1 MSSLAATRTV
11 PSSRASAPRSLRSAS
26 SAACSMASAALAA
39 VSPSALAVQ
48 PPLHLVDAPV
58 NRRMLEFECARRAG
72 EAPRAPHREHRP
84 QRFPVQVGCASM
96 QIRFA
101 RIANVFAHTHIL
113 SCAHRQPQGA
123 KDMKRFEGRTALV
136 TGGTSGIGLATAKR
150 LQDEGAKVIVTGTR
164 DKTLEHARKA
174 LGDGAVAIRN
184 DAGKPE
190 AAAELAR
197 EVAKIAPEIDAVFFN
212 AGFGRFQPLQAVDW
226 DALRRQY
233 AVHVRGPL
241 LQAKA
246 LAPLLNDGAA
256 LLLNTSV
263 VRVQGFPNMAVY
275 ASTKGAVRTL
285 TRVLA
290 RELAP
295 RKIRVNAVSP
305 GPIETTSF
313 ARPGLSEP

>member
-1 MSSLAATRTV
+1 MERFAGRTV
-11 PSSRASAPRSLRSAS
+11 
-26 SAACSMASAALAA
+26 
-39 VSPSALAVQ
+39 
-48 PPLHLVDAPV
+48 
-58 NRRMLEFECARRAG
+58 
-72 EAPRAPHREHRP
+72 
-84 QRFPVQVGCASM
+84 
-96 QIRFA
+96 
-101 RIANVFAHTHIL
+101 
-113 SCAHRQPQGA
+113 
-123 KDMKRFEGRTALV
+123 
-136 TGGTSGIGLATAKR
+136 
-150 LQDEGAKVIVTGTR
+150 
-164 DKTLEHARKA
+164 

-197 EVAKIAPEIDAVFFN
+197 EVAKIAPKIDAVFFN
-212 AGFGRFQPLQAVDW
+212 AGFGRFQPLEAVDADEF
-226 DALRRQY
+226 DAQY
-233 AVHVRGPL
+233 AVNVRGPL

-263 VRVQGFPNMAVY
+263 VREKGFPNMAIY

-305 GPIETTSF
+305 GPIETNFFERT
-313 ARPGLSEP
+313 GLSEQAISEFGKNVAAAVPLGRFGKPEEVAAVAAFLLSSDASYVTGSEYAVDGGIGEL

>member
-1 MSSLAATRTV
+1 
-11 PSSRASAPRSLRSAS
+11 
-26 SAACSMASAALAA
+26 
-39 VSPSALAVQ
+39 
-48 PPLHLVDAPV
+48 
-58 NRRMLEFECARRAG
+58 
-72 EAPRAPHREHRP
+72 
-84 QRFPVQVGCASM
+84 
-96 QIRFA
+96 
-101 RIANVFAHTHIL
+101 
-113 SCAHRQPQGA
+113 
-123 KDMKRFEGRTALV
+123 MKRFEGKTALV

-164 DKTLEHARKA
+164 DKTLEEARRV

-197 EVAKIAPEIDAVFFN
+197 EVARIAPKIDAVFFN
-212 AGFGRFQPLQAVDW
+212 AGFGRFQPLEAVNAEEF
-226 DALRRQY
+226 DAQF
-233 AVHVRGPL
+233 AVNVRGPL

-263 VRVQGFPNMAVY
+263 AHAKGFPNMAIY
-275 ASTKGAVRTL
+275 SSTKGAVRTL

-295 RKIRVNAVSP
+295 RNIRVNAVSP
-305 GPIETTSF
+305 GPIETNFFERTGLTGE
-313 ARPGLSEP
+313 ALSEFGKNVAAAAPLGRFGRPEEVASVAAFLLSKDASYVTGAEYSVDGGMGEL